1 MPLIL
6 TLTPIRGSGAPETR
20 TLAEGSLSL
29 GRGPG
34 NDWVLPDP
42 ERQLSKTHCMI
53 TAEGSRYALTD
64 LSTNGVF
71 MNGSS
76 EPTRRDGRVLL
87 NDGDRF
93 RLGDYEVRVRE
104 ADIAPLRQASPMPPP
119 AAARREDPFAAGA
132 SPDPFGDPLGDD
144 PFGEPHTILRHPV
157 APSVPFARAA
167 DPFDR
172 ADEQHGRL
180 PDPDDDLFRG
190 LTPRETWQGPSQAD
204 NADAPK
210 QAFLPPK
217 PLPQPSLNDIDF
229 DALLGDEPIGGF
241 HQPTPAPAPPPTPVA
256 PPRAAMPAQPPPDD
270 ETMRPQAPQPP
281 AAAPPHV
288 AQTPADAPPNANPA
302 ELAGLLA
309 AFLQGAGVPDLKF
322 GQQDPQESLRAA
334 GQVFRALVEGLR
346 EVLMSRAAIKNEL
359 RVEQTMLRSRD
370 NNALKFS
377 VTPEEAVAAL
387 LLPNR
392 AGYKPPLDAARE
404 AFRDIQSHEL
414 AVMAGVQT
422 ALVGLLKRFDPAS
435 LEARL
440 QPGRLD
446 GILPAARKARTWEL
460 FCATYKDIAAEAEDD
475 FQSVFGREFAKAY
488 DAQMRK
494 L

>member
-6 TLTPIRGSGAPETR
+6 TLTPIRGTGAPETR
-20 TLAEGSLSL
+20 TLTEGSLSL

-53 TAEGSRYALTD
+53 TVEGSRFTLTD

-87 NDGDRF
+87 TDGDRF
-93 RLGDYEVRVRE
+93 RLGEYEVRVSE
-104 ADIAPLRQASPMPPP
+104 VDIAPLRP
-119 AAARREDPFAAGA
+119 AASVAPQSSGRREDPFAAGA
-132 SPDPFGDPLGDD
+132 TPDPFGDPLGDD
-144 PFGEPHTILRHPV
+144 PFAEPHTILRHPV
-157 APSVPFARAA
+157 AKSVPFARAA

-172 ADEQHGRL
+172 AEEQLGRL

-190 LTPRETWQGPSQAD
+190 LTPRDPWQGPSQAD

-217 PLPQPSLNDIDF
+217 PLPQASLIDIDF
-229 DALLGDEPIGGF
+229 DALLGDEPIGF
-241 HQPTPAPAPPPTPVA
+241 QSAAPAPASPPPAA
-256 PPRAAMPAQPPPDD
+256 PAPRAAMPAQLPPDD
-270 ETMRPQAPQPP
+270 QTMRPKSPLAPQGAAPQAAPPP
-281 AAAPPHV
+281 AANLA
-288 AQTPADAPPNANPA
+288 ATAD
-302 ELAGLLA
+302 LLA
-309 AFLQGAGVPDLKF
+309 AFLEGAGVPDLKL
-322 GQQDPQESLRAA
+322 GPQDAQDRMRAA
-334 GQVFRALVEGLR
+334 GHVFRALVEGVR
-346 EVLMSRAAIKNEL
+346 DVLMSRAAIKNEL

-387 LLPNR
+387 LMPNR

-422 ALVGLLKRFDPAS
+422 ALIGLLKRFDPAS

-446 GILPAARKARTWEL
+446 GFLPSARKARIWEL

>member
-1 MPLIL
+1 
-6 TLTPIRGSGAPETR
+6 
-20 TLAEGSLSL
+20 
-29 GRGPG
+29 
-34 NDWVLPDP
+34 
-42 ERQLSKTHCMI
+42 MI

-157 APSVPFARAA
+157 APPVPFARAA

-172 ADEQHGRL
+172 ADEQLGRL

>member
-1 MPLIL
+1 L
-6 TLTPIRGSGAPETR
+6 T
-20 TLAEGSLSL
+20 EGSLSL

-53 TAEGSRYALTD
+53 TAEGSRFTLTD

-71 MNGSS
+71 MNGSN

-87 NDGDRF
+87 TDGDRF
-93 RLGDYEVRVRE
+93 RLGDYEVRVSE
-104 ADIAPLRQASPMPPP
+104 VDIAPLRPAASAPPP
-119 AAARREDPFAAGA
+119 SGSRREDPFAAGA

-144 PFGEPHTILRHPV
+144 PFAEPHTILRHPV
-157 APSVPFARAA
+157 AKSVPFARAA

-172 ADEQHGRL
+172 AEEAQL

-217 PLPQPSLNDIDF
+217 PLPPTHFTDIDF
-229 DALLGDEPIGGF
+229 DALLGDEPLGF
-241 HQPTPAPAPPPTPVA
+241 QSAAPAHTPAPPPA
-256 PPRAAMPAQPPPDD
+256 PRAAMPVQPPLND
-270 ETMRPQAPQPP
+270 ETMRPVVPQQAPAAPP
-281 AAAPPHV
+281 PVAAPAAAAPPG
-288 AQTPADAPPNANPA
+288 DAAA
-302 ELAGLLA
+302 LLA
-309 AFLQGAGVPDLKF
+309 AFLEGAGVPDLKF
-322 GQQDPQESLRAA
+322 GQTDPQESMRAA
-334 GQVFRALVEGLR
+334 GLVFRALVEGVR
-346 EVLMSRAAIKNEL
+346 EVLMSRAAIKSEL

-446 GILPAARKARTWEL
+446 GILPSARKARIWEL
-460 FCATYKDIAAEAEDD
+460 FCTTYKDIAAEAEDD

-488 DAQMRK
+488 DAQVRK